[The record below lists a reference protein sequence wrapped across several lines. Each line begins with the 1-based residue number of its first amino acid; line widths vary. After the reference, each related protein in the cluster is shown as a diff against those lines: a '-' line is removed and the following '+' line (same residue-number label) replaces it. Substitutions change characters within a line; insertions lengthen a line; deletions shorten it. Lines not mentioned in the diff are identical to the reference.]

1 MTKTREAND
10 RLKKMISPF
19 ILRRKKK
26 DVLIELPD
34 KQVQIAYCK
43 LTPIQEKIY
52 LQVLQNVRQDMKNRE
67 GDGNFLHILAALTKL
82 RQVCDHPALLNKEIK
97 DLFDISGK
105 IELLQEIIID
115 AIESGRKLLIFS
127 QFVRMLQIMKKL
139 MIKLQI
145 PFEYMDGQTKQRQ
158 KSIDNFNNNNNI
170 KVFLVSLKTGGFG
183 LNLTAADTV
192 ILIDPWWNPM
202 GEEQAIDRVHRI
214 GQTKKV
220 LVYKI
225 ITKGTIEEKIITLQ
239 QNKREIFENIIEDG
253 QSFFKFLNVEQ
264 LRDLLE
270 Y

>member
-1 MTKTREAND
+1 
-10 RLKKMISPF
+10 
-19 ILRRKKK
+19 
-26 DVLIELPD
+26 
-34 KQVQIAYCK
+34 
-43 LTPIQEKIY
+43 
-52 LQVLQNVRQDMKNRE
+52 
-67 GDGNFLHILAALTKL
+67 
-82 RQVCDHPALLNKEIK
+82 
-97 DLFDISGK
+97 
-105 IELLQEIIID
+105 
-115 AIESGRKLLIFS
+115 
-127 QFVRMLQIMKKL
+127 
-139 MIKLQI
+139 
-145 PFEYMDGQTKQRQ
+145 YMDGQTKQRQ